1 MPDRRAL
8 PPSQD
13 RGQGSSIG
21 LTPGSEERLHTSI
34 FGDTTVDQIVLAATL
49 LATVASFMLGR
60 YRYDMVAIS
69 ALIFLAVVE
78 IVPREDA
85 FTGFGHPA
93 IVTVAAIL
101 VISRGLDNSGVV
113 DVIARRLALFG
124 ARPSLLVGSQGVVVA
139 AASSLMNNVGALALL
154 MPVAMRVSRRN
165 GHRAAVVLMPL
176 AFSSLLGGMVTL
188 IGTPPNII
196 VASSREG
203 GFGMF
208 DFAPVGLA
216 VAVVGIAYLSL
227 VGWRL
232 IPIRDEGSDDVA
244 FQLERY
250 LTEVEVSGDSKAAGL
265 RIREI
270 EATAGASL
278 RIVAILRRGR
288 RMPAPS
294 AGELVEGGDILI
306 VEAEAEE
313 LSEFVA
319 DAGVAIVSAREAKEE
334 AREAAEAEAEAV
346 AVGTGPDDEGGE
358 EGEAA
363 TLRSPASPSVQ
374 PPASDAEDHD
384 EQRLLRSDEIAL
396 VEAVVR
402 PGGMI
407 AGHSAAGLRLRER
420 FRVNLLAVARQGGT
434 VHLRLDQVRVR
445 PGDVLLIQAPSEGLP
460 TTLSTLGL
468 LPLAERGLSFSTEPR
483 ILIAIAIAGLALV
496 STVVDLL
503 PIEVAA
509 TLAALAMGATG
520 LVSLRESYEA
530 IDWPVLLLLGAM
542 LPLGGAIETT
552 GTAALVADL
561 LVTVSDGLPLLV
573 VTALVIVLAM
583 MLSDVVNNVA
593 TVVLLIPIS
602 LSLADGLG
610 VPSDVFLMAVAVGA
624 SSAFLTPIGHQSN
637 VLVMGPGGYR
647 FSDYWRVGLLLE
659 VLIVIVATPMI
670 VLVWG

>member
-1 MPDRRAL
+1 MW
-8 PPSQD
+8 
-13 RGQGSSIG
+13 
-21 LTPGSEERLHTSI
+21 
-34 FGDTTVDQIVLAATL
+34 
-49 LATVASFMLGR
+49 GR

-101 VISRGLDNSGVV
+101 VVSKGLDNSGVV
-113 DVIARRLALFG
+113 DVIARRLVLLG
-124 ARPSLLVGSQGVVVA
+124 TRPSVLVGSHGAVVA

-165 GHRAAVVLMPL
+165 GHRAAIVLMPL

-203 GFGMF
+203 GFSMF

-216 VAVVGIAYLSL
+216 VAVVGVAYLSL
-227 VGWRL
+227 LGWRL
-232 IPIRDEGSDDVA
+232 IPLRGEGADDVA

-265 RIREI
+265 RIHEI
-270 EATAGASL
+270 EAVSGASV

-294 AGELVEGGDILI
+294 ASELVEGGDILI

-313 LSEFVA
+313 LSEFLA
-319 DAGVAIVSAREAKEE
+319 DAGVAIVSAREAEEE
-334 AREAAEAEAEAV
+334 ARAEAEAV
-346 AVGTGPDDEGGE
+346 ARADTKDEGGD
-358 EGEAA
+358 GDEA
-363 TLRSPASPSVQ
+363 RVSGSPGSPSV
-374 PPASDAEDHD
+374 PLPEPEAEDHD

-402 PGGMI
+402 PDGMI
-407 AGHSAAGLRLRER
+407 AGRSAAGLRLRER

-434 VHLRLDQVRVR
+434 IHLRLDQVRIR
-445 PGDVLLIQAPSEGLP
+445 PGDVLLVQAPVDGLP

-468 LPLAERGLSFSTEPR
+468 LPLAERGLSFSAEPR
-483 ILIAIAIAGLALV
+483 ILIAIVIAGLALV
-496 STVVDLL
+496 STVVDVL

-552 GTAALVADL
+552 GAAALVADS
-561 LVTVSDGLPLLV
+561 LVSVSAGLPLLV